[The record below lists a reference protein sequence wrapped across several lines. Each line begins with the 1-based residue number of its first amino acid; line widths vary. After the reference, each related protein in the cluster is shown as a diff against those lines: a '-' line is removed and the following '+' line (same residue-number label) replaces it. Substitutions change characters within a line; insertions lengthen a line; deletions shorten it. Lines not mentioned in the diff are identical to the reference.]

1 MLEKKTQII
10 WLAIIW
16 CYGFGV
22 GSLYEPDFFRALG
35 FGSSTVVIGWL
46 LALPS
51 AFSHKFKKEKKASYY
66 SSWTAGVLIAS
77 IIQFLATN

>member
-22 GSLYEPDFFRALG
+22 GSLYEPDFFTALG

-51 AFSHKFKKEKKASYY
+51 AFSHKFKKEKKAS
-66 SSWTAGVLIAS
+66 
-77 IIQFLATN
+77 